1 VRLSLVLPELG
12 FVGCMNNGFK
22 DLDEWIDK
30 RLAIELAGLVVKW
43 ERQRQNEMK
52 VVTAPNQIS
61 DFFNPS
67 SADGKLFRSRVFKA
81 QDTENLSRVLH
92 INFFKE

>member
-1 VRLSLVLPELG
+1 
-12 FVGCMNNGFK
+12 
-22 DLDEWIDK
+22 
-30 RLAIELAGLVVKW
+30 
-43 ERQRQNEMK
+43 MK